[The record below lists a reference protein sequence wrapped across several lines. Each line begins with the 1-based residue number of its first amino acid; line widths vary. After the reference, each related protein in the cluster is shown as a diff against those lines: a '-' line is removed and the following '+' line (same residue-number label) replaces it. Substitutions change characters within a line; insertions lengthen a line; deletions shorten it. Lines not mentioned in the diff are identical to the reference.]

1 MDLIVRALHGENFST
16 HTRYPEG
23 AAPLRSQS
31 RRKSRPSLPSW
42 SNGFANEKEIRSAR
56 PPIVAAREY
65 NDVQCGRCIGWTIG
79 ACS

>member
-1 MDLIVRALHGENFST
+1 M
-16 HTRYPEG
+16 RYT
-23 AAPLRSQS
+23 AKTSLRTLAIRKGLRLLLSQS

-42 SNGFANEKEIRSAR
+42 SNGFANEKEIRSTR

-65 NDVQCGRCIGWTIG
+65 NDVQCGRCIDWTIG